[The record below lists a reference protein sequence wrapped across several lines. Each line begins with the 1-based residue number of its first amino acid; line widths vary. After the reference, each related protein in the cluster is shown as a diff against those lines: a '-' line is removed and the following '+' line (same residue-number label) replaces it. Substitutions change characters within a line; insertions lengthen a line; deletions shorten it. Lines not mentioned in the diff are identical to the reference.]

1 MTIWKAPTG
10 KKHKNGKVWDP
21 TTKRTDAFRENAQA
35 VEKQRAKDETDGKWS
50 VTGKNPI
57 IQRFE

>member
-1 MTIWKAPTG
+1 MIWKAPKG
-10 KKHKNGKVWDP
+10 VKHKNGKVWDP
-21 TTKRTDAFRENAQA
+21 TTNRTKALRENADT
-35 VEKQRAKDETDGKWS
+35 VEKTRAKDEKDGRWS

>member
-1 MTIWKAPTG
+1 VIWKEPKG
-10 KKHKNGKVWDP
+10 VKHKNGKVWDP
-21 TTKRTDAFRENAQA
+21 TTNRTKALRENANQA